1 MKCTQINPD
10 VDICVTVDVKLIY
23 RRPHDGE
30 IRTELVR
37 NDAVRK
43 ARYLGSK
50 FEAEI
55 AGNLADAMQAE
66 DLA

>member
-1 MKCTQINPD
+1 MKCTKVTPE

-23 RRPHDGE
+23 KRRHDGD
-30 IRTELVR
+30 IKTELIR

-50 FEAEI
+50 FEPQI
-55 AGNLADAMQAE
+55 ARNLADALQEE
-66 DLA
+66 DLT